1 MDQLNSHKGLALA
14 HLNIRSLWR
23 KLDSLKITLSDQFQ
37 IDILGISETWNT
49 QNLDDSLISIK
60 GYDILR
66 VDRKWSDVNN
76 DTVKKGGGVMLY
88 ISNKLQYT
96 TRDLQMHDISSKNIE
111 CQWVRIV
118 LEKQRNVIV
127 GNLYRPW
134 QGNVQDCID
143 YLENVTE
150 QFDLTKEDLFIMG
163 DFNIDFL
170 TKSDNSYKLINE
182 FCTQLGL
189 DTCIKECT
197 HFSQTKNSCL
207 DQILSNS
214 NFVSMSGVCNLN
226 ISDHQLVYVVR
237 KKLKNID
244 KKISF
249 WGRSFRSYDC
259 HDFMNLLNNHDW
271 TEILETE
278 CPNDI
283 WKKLYDTI
291 LSLFYRLTMP
301 FERIQN

>member
-1 MDQLNSHKGLALA
+1 MSAPDELLTGVY
-14 HLNIRSLWR
+14 
-23 KLDSLKITLSDQFQ
+23 
-37 IDILGISETWNT
+37 IL
-49 QNLDDSLISIK
+49 LLI
-60 GYDILR
+60 
-66 VDRKWSDVNN
+66 
-76 DTVKKGGGVMLY
+76 
-88 ISNKLQYT
+88 
-96 TRDLQMHDISSKNIE
+96 E
-111 CQWVRIV
+111 A
-118 LEKQRNVIV
+118 
-127 GNLYRPW
+127 
-134 QGNVQDCID
+134 
-143 YLENVTE
+143 
-150 QFDLTKEDLFIMG
+150 
-163 DFNIDFL
+163 
-170 TKSDNSYKLINE
+170 SYKLINE

-249 WGRSFRSYDC
+249 WGRSYRNYDC
-259 HDFMNLLNNHDW
+259 HDFTNLLNNHDW

-283 WKKLYDTI
+283 WRKLYDII
-291 LSLFYRLTMP
+291 LSYIDLQCPLKEFKIKKVKDPWVSPELLEFIKDKDKALPKAKKSKLATDCIIARRLRNECLQRVRNCKSEFMKNELNNNQDDSKKFWNTVKTVIP
-301 FERIQN
+301 DNKNTNSKFHILDSDKQDYVSHENLPNFVNNFFC